1 MIRTS
6 MADSTSRARLLAPT
20 ALAIGAILLLLI
32 LFSSGAG
39 SGSKGGSSG
48 GSSGGS
54 RGGSRV
60 TSTSSGRLPQRI
72 YIIKPGDSLSII
84 GTKTGIP
91 VVKLQALN
99 PNIDPQALVSGQKI
113 KLR

>member
-1 MIRTS
+1 MIRIS
-6 MADSTSRARLLAPT
+6 MADSTSRARLLAPA

-32 LFSSGAG
+32 LFSSGGG

-48 GSSGGS
+48 TS
-54 RGGSRV
+54 RGGSRS

-91 VVKLQALN
+91 VAKLQALN
-99 PNIDPQALVSGQKI
+99 PEIDPQALISGQKI